1 MIKTRLFI
9 YLLSCLPAG
18 GCVASTVEE
27 STASPSAEIAVEL
40 AEPAPAGHLP
50 VTHRLPAGWLGE
62 ETTSSMRLA
71 EYRIASDSKV
81 VCVVYWFGVGAG
93 GSLEANLERW
103 TQQFEG
109 GATIA
114 SEEIEVADRIHASL
128 LDVRGTYIAEV
139 TPGSAERHHEP
150 GWAMLAAY
158 LEVPDGPLF
167 LRLVGPSS
175 DVVAQRAAF
184 VAWIRSFRA
193 VDEAGDR
200 FGATFA
206 TNF

>member
-1 MIKTRLFI
+1 MINTRLPI
-9 YLLSCLPAG
+9 YLLSCLVAG
-18 GCVASTVEE
+18 GCAASAPEE
-27 STASPSAEIAVEL
+27 PTASPSAEIAV

-50 VTHRLPAGWLGE
+50 VTHRPPVGWLDE

-71 EYRIASDSKV
+71 QYRIASDSEV

-93 GSLEANLERW
+93 GSLEANFDRW

-114 SEEIEVADRIHASL
+114 SEEIEVADRVRASL

-139 TPGSAERHHEP
+139 TPGAAERHYEP
-150 GWAMLAAY
+150 DWAMLAAY

-200 FGATFA
+200 FGAT
-206 TNF
+206 NF